1 MDYDDLIMLDLI
13 EAAPDDPERRLVYA
27 DWLEEIGDHRCFYV
41 RNELL
46 VEAAAK
52 NKDRNRI
59 RVAVRT
65 LRNPGVN
72 LNIQWKR
79 RVVRYRAAECLLLF
93 IDSKRKRCRQHL

>member
-1 MDYDDLIMLDLI
+1 MMDYDDLIMLDLI

-52 NKDRNRI
+52 NLSLI
-59 RVAVRT
+59 H
-65 LRNPGVN
+65 
-72 LNIQWKR
+72 I
-79 RVVRYRAAECLLLF
+79 
-93 IDSKRKRCRQHL
+93 